1 MGNTK
6 YNTFI
11 LYRGDRTVRKNITFS
26 LRKGYMKG
34 AIFVKEQ
41 EAGMMERTVMEF
53 INYLRNT
60 KKTSDNTV
68 ISYQRDLKKFRA
80 YLMEKKIKSLEEVT
94 ELDLENYLRYME
106 ENNQASSTI
115 SRSVASIRA
124 LYQFLFNEGR
134 IASNPALL
142 LKPPK
147 VEKKMP
153 EILSVEEVDLLLQQ
167 PDQSTPKGI
176 RDTAMLELLYAT
188 GMRVS
193 ELIHLHTGDVNLK
206 FGYVTC
212 HDNGKERVIPI
223 GYAGSKRIFCK
234 GPGRGSPVYQLF
246 RQGNE
251 PPGLLE
257 SIKRIR
263 GRRGYK
269 KRHYPPYPPPLF
281 CSTYAAER
289 GRCEECA
296 GNAGTFRHIHHP
308 DLSGRKYGKNER
320 SLYEGTSQTLRRR
333 MGLLFWKG
341 QKR

>member
-26 LRKGYMKG
+26 LRKGYMRRE

-68 ISYQRDLKKFRA
+68 VSYQRDLKKFRA

-106 ENNQASSTI
+106 ENNLASSTI

-223 GYAGSKRIFCK
+223 GNASRAALARYMQEARGFFVK
-234 GPGRGSPVYQLF
+234 GQEEEALF
-246 RQGNE
+246 TNCSGKEMSRQGFWKVLK
-251 PPGLLE
+251 GYADGAG
-257 SIKRIR
+257 IKKDITP
-263 GRRGYK
+263 
-269 KRHYPPYPPPLF
+269 H
-281 CSTYAAER
+281 
-289 GRCEECA
+289 
-296 GNAGTFRHIHHP
+296 
-308 DLSGRKYGKNER
+308 
-320 SLYEGTSQTLRRR
+320 TLRHSFAVHMLQNGADVKSVQEMLGHSDISTTQIYLGVNMVKMREVYMKAHPR
-333 MGLLFWKG
+333 H
-341 QKR
+341 